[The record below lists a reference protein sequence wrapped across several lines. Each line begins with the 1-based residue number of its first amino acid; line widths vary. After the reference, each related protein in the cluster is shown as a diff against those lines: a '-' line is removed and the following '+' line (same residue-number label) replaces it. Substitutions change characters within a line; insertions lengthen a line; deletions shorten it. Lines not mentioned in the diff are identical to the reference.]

1 MKIKG
6 RKHLEKKIQKIVKEF
21 VNADVFL
28 NDNFCYYAETN
39 TITFAPILMGD
50 LEQIH
55 VDWIMKK
62 YERDYSDPFIYW
74 LFSLLHEVGHAM
86 TIEELT
92 DEDWAF
98 ENEMR
103 EMLANDW
110 IEDDVEICHVYF
122 TLPAEILATEWAI
135 KTMDKNEVWT
145 NKKLRKAYESFR
157 HFYKKNA

>member
-21 VNADVFL
+21 INANVFL
-28 NDNFCYYAETN
+28 HQDFCYYSETN
-39 TITFAPILMGD
+39 TITFAPISMGE

-55 VDWIMKK
+55 IDWIMKK

-74 LFSLLHEVGHAM
+74 LFSLLHEIGHAM

-103 EMLANDW
+103 EILANDW
-110 IEDDVEICHVYF
+110 IDDDIEVSHIYF

-135 KTMDKNEVWT
+135 KTMDQNEIWT
-145 NKKLRKAYESFR
+145 NKKLRKVYESFR
-157 HFYKKNA
+157 HFYKKNT